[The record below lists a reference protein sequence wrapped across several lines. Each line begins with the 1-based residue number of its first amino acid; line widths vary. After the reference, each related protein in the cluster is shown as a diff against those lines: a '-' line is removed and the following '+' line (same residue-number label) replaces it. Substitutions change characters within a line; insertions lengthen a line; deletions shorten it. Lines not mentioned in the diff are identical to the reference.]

1 MVLRTRLKNR
11 HPMIQLHTLKQK
23 AHTLNTEI
31 YALYLSYRD
40 NRVKWYVRTLVAFA
54 IGYAISPIDLIP
66 DLVAVFGFLDD
77 VVVVALGF
85 HFSYHLLSKNV
96 VGQAKLKAFEELNSS
111 SASMVAAAYR
121 IVGYAW
127 MLALAIVL
135 VLLYKFTTLTLF

>member
-1 MVLRTRLKNR
+1 
-11 HPMIQLHTLKQK
+11 MIQIHTLKQK
-23 AHTLNTEI
+23 THAINTEI

-40 NRVKWYVRTLVAFA
+40 NRVKWYVRMLLAFA
-54 IGYAISPIDLIP
+54 IGYAISPIDLVP

-96 VGQAKLKAFEELNSS
+96 VGQAKLQAFEELNNS
-111 SASMVAAAYR
+111 SASMAAAAYR

>member
-1 MVLRTRLKNR
+1 
-11 HPMIQLHTLKQK
+11 MIQLHTLKQK
-23 AHTLNTEI
+23 THAINTEI

-40 NRVKWYVRTLVAFA
+40 NRVKWYVRTLLAFA
-54 IGYAISPIDLIP
+54 IGYAISPIDLVP

-96 VGQAKLKAFEELNSS
+96 VGQAKLQAFEELNSS
-111 SASMVAAAYR
+111 SASLATAAYR

>member
-1 MVLRTRLKNR
+1 
-11 HPMIQLHTLKQK
+11 MIQLHTLKQK
-23 AHTLNTEI
+23 THALNTEI

-40 NRVKWYVRTLVAFA
+40 NRVKWYVRTLVAVA

-77 VVVVALGF
+77 VVVVAFGF
-85 HFSYHLLSKNV
+85 HYSYHLLSKNI
-96 VGQAKLKAFEELNSS
+96 VGQAKIQAFEELNSP
-111 SASMVAAAYR
+111 SANMVAAAYR
-121 IVGYAW
+121 IIGYAW

>member
-1 MVLRTRLKNR
+1 MT
-11 HPMIQLHTLKQK
+11 QLHTLKQK

-54 IGYAISPIDLIP
+54 IGYAISPIDLVP

-85 HFSYHLLSKNV
+85 HFSYHLLSKNI
-96 VGQAKLKAFEELNSS
+96 VGQAKLQAFEELNGA
-111 SASMVAAAYR
+111 SASMAAAAYR
-121 IVGYAW
+121 IIGYAW
-127 MLALAIVL
+127 ILALAIVL
-135 VLLYKFTTLTLF
+135 VLLYKFTTLSLF

>member
-1 MVLRTRLKNR
+1 
-11 HPMIQLHTLKQK
+11 MIQLHTLKQK
-23 AHTLNTEI
+23 THALNTEI

-40 NRVKWYVRTLVAFA
+40 NRVKWYVRTLVAIA

-77 VVVVALGF
+77 VVVVAFGF
-85 HFSYHLLSKNV
+85 HFSYHLLSKNI
-96 VGQAKLKAFEELNSS
+96 VGQAKIQAFEELNSP

-121 IVGYAW
+121 IIGYAW

>member
-1 MVLRTRLKNR
+1 
-11 HPMIQLHTLKQK
+11 MITQLHTLKQK
-23 AHTLNTEI
+23 AHALNTEI

-66 DLVAVFGFLDD
+66 DLVPVFGFLDD

-96 VGQAKLKAFEELNSS
+96 VGQAKLQAFEELNSPS
-111 SASMVAAAYR
+111 SRMAAAAYR
-121 IVGYAW
+121 VIGYAW
-127 MLALAIVL
+127 MLALAVVL
-135 VLLYKFTTLTLF
+135 VLLYKLTTLTLF